1 MRLTRA
7 FLRRGMAVGMILAA
21 PPALWVPSARP
32 GRSQPGQIDQLIE
45 QRDRSGR
52 IVARLRVTSGASP
65 GEFGFEIEDL
75 VRSTRATGRGKV
87 SEALMDVQIVESR
100 SRMRVGLRTEA
111 GQGTDR
117 DPRITLSLD
126 RLEFHFV
133 LDKRARSL
141 IDELKSLAASGADDA
156 RLIPLA
162 RQLDTALRI
171 RTGYRPFVEQ
181 VRASTASEILS
192 TLRSLIVTVPY
203 DEAGQNPALVT
214 LRMFCGFFSLGWP
227 SASSSTATS
236 GIITRNRAVSV
247 AYWGG
252 RALPSAQGGSN
263 CGPTIDCTTCFW
275 STVQNT
281 CGPLSTLPEIA
292 CITMA
297 AIEWFVCVLF

>member
-1 MRLTRA
+1 MHLTRE
-7 FLRRGMAVGMILAA
+7 FLPRSVAIRMVLAA
-21 PPALWVPSARP
+21 SSVLWGPSARP

-65 GEFGFEIEDL
+65 GEFWFEIEDL
-75 VRSTRATGRGKV
+75 ARSARATGRGKV

-100 SRMRVGLRTEA
+100 SRMRVGLRAEA

-133 LDKRARSL
+133 LDKKARSL
-141 IDELKSLAASGADDA
+141 IDELKSLAASGADDV

-181 VRASTASEILS
+181 VRSSTASEILS
-192 TLRSLIVTVPY
+192 TLRSLIATVPY
-203 DEAGQNPALVT
+203 EEAKQNPALAT
-214 LRMFCGFFSLGWP
+214 LRMLCGFFSPGWP
-227 SASSSTATS
+227 SALSNTATS
-236 GIITRNRAVSV
+236 GIITRNRAVSIANWV
-247 AYWGG
+247 G
-252 RALPSAQGGSN
+252 RTLPSAQGGSN
-263 CGPTIDCTTCFW
+263 CGSTTDCTTCFW
-275 STVQNT
+275 ITQQNT
-281 CGPLSTLPEIA
+281 CSPLSTLPEIA